1 MSQESEQVTKT
12 VTGKVEAVSVKDEGS
27 DKQRYGLKVKGDWF
41 NEFGSTNVGKGDT
54 VKISYFTNS
63 YGNQIQS
70 VNVLAAREDEQES
83 TEGDGVSKTQQEA
96 QESAQKFKEKEN
108 GGGEN
113 SVSSTGS
120 NTYISKQDQI
130 MTQVAF
136 KKACEN
142 VETTPN
148 QNIDKHFNEVKSL
161 SNGYKQIIEELI
173 QE

>member
-41 NEFGSTNVGKGDT
+41 NEFGSTSVGKGDT

-70 VNVLAAREDEQES
+70 VNVLAAREDES
-83 TEGDGVSKTQQEA
+83 TEEDGVSKTQQQA

-120 NTYISKQDQI
+120 NTYISKQDRI

-142 VETTPN
+142 VETSPN

>member
-27 DKQRYGLKVKGDWF
+27 DKQRYGLNVKGDWF
-41 NEFGSTNVGKGDT
+41 NEFGLTSVGKGDT
-54 VKISYFTNS
+54 VKIEYFTNS

-70 VNVLAAREDEQES
+70 VNVLAAREDES
-83 TEGDGVSKTQQEA
+83 TEGDDSSKSQQA

-120 NTYISKQDQI
+120 NTYISKQDRI

-142 VETTPN
+142 VETSPN

>member
-63 YGNQIQS
+63 YGNQIEE
-70 VNVLAAREDEQES
+70 VKMLAAREDES

-120 NTYISKQDQI
+120 NTYISKQDRI
-130 MTQVAF
+130 TSQVAF

-148 QNIDKHFNEVKSL
+148 DNIDKHFNEVKSL

>member
-12 VTGKVEAVSVKDEGS
+12 VTGEVEAVSVKNEGS
-27 DKQRYGLKVKGDWF
+27 SKQRYGLKVDGDWF
-41 NEFGSTNVGKGDT
+41 NEFGSTNVGKGEL
-54 VKISYFTNS
+54 VKIEYFTNS
-63 YGNQIQS
+63 YGNQIEQ
-70 VNVLAAREDEQES
+70 VKILATREDESTEEDEGFKSQQRES
-83 TEGDGVSKTQQEA
+83 TQKVS
-96 QESAQKFKEKEN
+96 QKFKEEKKK
-108 GGGEN
+108 GEG
-113 SVSSTGS
+113 SMSSTGS
-120 NTYISKQDQI
+120 NTFISDKANRI
-130 MTQVAF
+130 MSQTAF